1 MSEPDSHKSLVRA
14 SEYEINDPV
23 IMAKLFETTNL
34 GGIELRNRL
43 VRSATWEGLANSN
56 GAVTPSLV
64 RIHEELAN
72 GGVGLIISSYMYV
85 QPVGK
90 QSVGQIGVYSD
101 EFLPGLKELA
111 QAVHDRDCRIV
122 AQIVHCGG
130 QADHNQIGGLH
141 TVAPSAIESPGYSK
155 MPRELTIDEIHQ
167 IIDDF
172 AAASRRLQLAG
183 FDGVQLHGAHG
194 YLLAQFLSP
203 LRNQRKDEFGGSL
216 ENRAR
221 FCLDV
226 YRAVRSVVGPE
237 FLVMI
242 KLNAHDFL
250 EGSTTEEDSCYLAAA
265 LAAEGIDAIEV
276 SGGTPGSG
284 KLGAARPN
292 IEKAT
297 DEAYFLPQAK
307 AIRQAAPSVP
317 LMLVGGMR
325 SPEIMEK
332 ILAEGTVEYFSMSR
346 PLIREPGLPS
356 RWKSGDRRRASC
368 ISCLGC
374 FGPARKGEGISCVQ
388 IPSTA

>member
-1 MSEPDSHKSLVRA
+1 
-14 SEYEINDPV
+14 
-23 IMAKLFETTNL
+23 MAKLFETTNL

-64 RIHEELAN
+64 RIHEELAD

-111 QAVHDRDCRIV
+111 LAVHDRDGKIV

-130 QADHNQIGGLH
+130 QADHSQTDGQH
-141 TVAPSAIESPGYSK
+141 TVAPSAVESPGYSK
-155 MPRELTIDEIHQ
+155 IPRELTIDEIHE

-172 AAASRRLQLAG
+172 AAASRRLQQAG

-221 FCLDV
+221 FSLEV
-226 YRAVRSVVGPE
+226 YRAVRSVVGPG

-284 KLGAARPN
+284 KLGAVRPN

-307 AIRQAAPSVP
+307 AIRRAAPSVP

-346 PLIREPGLPS
+346 PLIREPGLPR
-356 RWKSGDRRRASC
+356 RWESGDRSRAAC

-374 FGPARKGEGISCVQ
+374 FGPARKGEGIRCVQ
-388 IPSTA
+388 ATSPG